1 MGEKIYQSNIDSKKR
16 YNDKLSTFQIDKN
29 LHLEV
34 KEYCKNNN
42 LKVTEKLSKEIFSL
56 PMYPELSMEKVNKVI
71 DTINKF

>member
-42 LKVTEKLSKEIFSL
+42 LKVKDFLENLIKEKL
-56 PMYPELSMEKVNKVI
+56 N
-71 DTINKF
+71 

>member
-42 LKVTEKLSKEIFSL
+42 LKVKDFLENIINTQFNEINFMKNKLRKI
-56 PMYPELSMEKVNKVI
+56 
-71 DTINKF
+71 